1 MWKWVGQIFFAN
13 QHVVLGWRTKLCNNF
28 YREEMSDIVLLSCY
42 CPLRQVGCEL
52 SEMAGRWTG
61 VGCTAQSR
69 ELPWKWQWESSCS
82 SAHSVIDCIGWS
94 SGSQQSFWYL
104 HVTTLLHNLSKAVWL
119 FDFWFRVI
127 FISQVTLIG
136 PFFHH
141 FPSSTWCHSDDSSP
155 DLLGRFDTTVLGC
168 QAWTFKLWFFLL
180 AYQV

>member
-13 QHVVLGWRTKLCNNF
+13 QHVVLGWRSKLCNNF

-69 ELPWKWQWESSCS
+69 EPPWKWQWESSCS
-82 SAHSVIDCIGWS
+82 SAHSVVDCIGWS

-127 FISQVTLIG
+127 FISQVTLIS
-136 PFFHH
+136 PFLCH
-141 FPSSTWCHSDDSSP
+141 FPSSTWCH
-155 DLLGRFDTTVLGC
+155 L
-168 QAWTFKLWFFLL
+168 
-180 AYQV
+180 